1 MKNEVINCH
10 VRKLPPN
17 SLYASSHQL
26 IHLRVDAVHC
36 LVLIQAVARGAPDVS
51 SPVES
56 VDVKASV
63 LEKGRLPV

>member
-10 VRKLPPN
+10 VRKLPPD
-17 SLYASSHQL
+17 SLYARIGLL
-26 IHLRVDAVHC
+26 IHLRVDVVHC
-36 LVLIQAVARGAPDVS
+36 FVLIQAVARGAPDVS

-56 VDVKASV
+56 VDVKAGV